1 MPKEF
6 RSLIPLA
13 QARSIILDHSPR
25 PEEVTVS
32 LDRAMGAILAEK
44 IISAVDVPG
53 FSRASMDGYAV
64 QARDTHEAREDRP
77 VSLRLA
83 GCVPMGVFANFQVSK
98 GEAVEVSTGS
108 MMPALSDAVVMIE
121 YSQPDGDAI
130 LIRRPVYAGENVQ
143 TAGSDI
149 ALGEAVLFPGTKL
162 ATREIG
168 VLAALGLE
176 EVPVRQLKVGVAS
189 TGNELVR
196 PGEPL
201 GIGQI
206 YDINSQTIAMAVEE
220 CGAAAIR
227 YGILPDELRKMVG
240 ESIAPGIFAS
250 IMNGEAIFFDL
261 PKLDA
266 YTQMNGRIFHF
277 LHTKRYSKQDFDD
290 AHRRFLQAIPELK
303 GILKKSLF
311 LC

>member
-1 MPKEF
+1 
-6 RSLIPLA
+6 
-13 QARSIILDHSPR
+13 
-25 PEEVTVS
+25 VS

-149 ALGEAVLFPGTKL
+149 ALGEAVLFPGTRL
-162 ATREIG
+162 GARELG
-168 VLAALGLE
+168 VLAPGPKNGQSQEPEGGRGLY
-176 EVPVRQLKVGVAS
+176 RQ
-189 TGNELVR
+189 
-196 PGEPL
+196 
-201 GIGQI
+201 
-206 YDINSQTIAMAVEE
+206 
-220 CGAAAIR
+220 
-227 YGILPDELRKMVG
+227 
-240 ESIAPGIFAS
+240 
-250 IMNGEAIFFDL
+250 
-261 PKLDA
+261 
-266 YTQMNGRIFHF
+266 
-277 LHTKRYSKQDFDD
+277 
-290 AHRRFLQAIPELK
+290 
-303 GILKKSLF
+303 
-311 LC
+311 